1 MGTASSSKQSGNG
14 LTNIPRVVLSIEYIT
29 KYGRGLLRGISKY
42 IRFNGPWNVLGM
54 PGFHIDPESP
64 KDTIDLEDIRNF
76 SPDGIILRTT
86 NDYDK
91 IKALG
96 IPVLLAVDIDYPPEA
111 PRIVSDYEETGRIAS
126 DYLLER
132 GFRDFAFCGFAE
144 MAWSRSRGDFFEKFI
159 NEAGYTV
166 LRYEGEDHEKG
177 AKLEERNRLLGQW
190 LESLPRPIALF
201 CCADFRSQQVIE
213 AARSVGISI
222 PDEIAIL
229 SVDDDDLFCTL
240 TDPPISSI
248 ALDTET
254 AGYEAAELMD
264 RLMGGEKP
272 QGQRVVVK
280 PTRVISRLSTE
291 IIAIDDKE
299 VAKALR
305 FILTHARGWI
315 QVDDVAEHVGLSR
328 RTLERR
334 FDSHLN
340 RSVYSEIKKTRIQL
354 VARMLLETNL
364 TISQI
369 SYALG
374 YSCPEN
380 LSQSFQREK
389 GLSPQSYRTKHTAA
403 GHKPGQ

>member
-1 MGTASSSKQSGNG
+1 MIKN
-14 LTNIPRVVLSIEYIT
+14 PRVVLSIEYIT

-42 IRFNGPWNVLGM
+42 IRFNGPWTVLGM
-54 PGFHIDPESP
+54 PGLHIDPERI
-64 KDTIDLEDIRNF
+64 KDTLDFDDIRSF
-76 SPDGIILRTT
+76 SPDGIILRVAT
-86 NDYDK
+86 DYEK
-91 IKALG
+91 IKKLG
-96 IPVLLAVDIDYPPEA
+96 IPVLLAVDSDYPPEA
-111 PRIVSDYEETGRIAS
+111 PRIVSDYEETGRIAA

-132 GFRDFAFCGFAE
+132 GFNNFAFCGFAE

-159 NEAGYTV
+159 NEAGHTV
-166 LRYEGEDHEKG
+166 HRYEGEDHEKN
-177 AKLEERNRLLGQW
+177 ADLEERNRLLGQW
-190 LESLPRPIALF
+190 LENLPKPTALF
-201 CCADFRSQQVIE
+201 CCADFRSQQVVE
-213 AARSVGISI
+213 AARSVGIAI

-254 AGYEAAELMD
+254 AGYEAAELLG
-264 RLMGGEKP
+264 RLMDGEKP
-272 QGQRVVVK
+272 DGQRIEIK

-291 IIAIDDKE
+291 IIAIDDKKT
-299 VAKALR
+299 AKALR

-315 QVDDVAEHVGLSR
+315 QVEDVAEHVGLSR

-334 FDSHLN
+334 FDKHLN

-364 TISQI
+364 TISQV

-380 LSQSFQREK
+380 LSQSFQRET
-389 GLSPQSYRTKHTAA
+389 GMSPLAYREKHRIG
-403 GHKPGQ
+403 GHETTPLA

>member
-1 MGTASSSKQSGNG
+1 MKTASLPKQGANG
-14 LTNIPRVVLSIEYIT
+14 LSHIPRVVLSIEYIT

-64 KDTIDLEDIRNF
+64 KDTIDFEDIRNF
-76 SPDGIILRTT
+76 APDGLILRTT
-86 NDYDK
+86 REYEK

-96 IPVLLAVDIDYPPEA
+96 IPVLMAVDSDDPTGVPC
-111 PRIVSDYEETGRIAS
+111 IVSDYEETGRMAA

-132 GFRDFAFCGFAE
+132 GFKNFAFCGFAE

-166 LRYEGEDHEKG
+166 ERYEGTDHEKD
-177 AKLEERNRLLGQW
+177 AKLDERNRLLGQW
-190 LESLPRPIALF
+190 LESLPKPIALF
-201 CCADFRSQQVIE
+201 CCADFRSQQVVE
-213 AARSVGISI
+213 AAKSASIAI
-222 PDEIAIL
+222 PDELAIL

-254 AGYEAAELMD
+254 AGYEAAELLG
-264 RLMGGEKP
+264 RLMNGEKP
-272 QGQRVVVK
+272 DGQRIIVK

-299 VAKALR
+299 IAKALR
-305 FILTHARGWI
+305 YILTHARGWI

-334 FDSHLN
+334 FRKAIG
-340 RSVYSEIKKTRIQL
+340 RSVYGEIRKTRIQL
-354 VARMLLETNL
+354 VSRMLLETNL
-364 TISQI
+364 TISQV

-380 LSQSFQREK
+380 LSQSFQREM
-389 GLSPQSYRTKHTAA
+389 GLSPQAYRVKHSAA
-403 GHKPGQ
+403 GHGGG